1 MTYFKWLSVLLC
13 FITSYHVYAN
23 DSAVGETNGS
33 IEFLQQNEI
42 SMAKERLLIASDR
55 INVDY
60 VFINH
65 SAQDI
70 TVPVAFPMPAISQR
84 YMGDR
89 TEGITNFK
97 ISVDGK
103 PVKSESRWRAIHD
116 LGGKGEEDITAK
128 LLQTGWTIP
137 QLRHVLNREGKA
149 SIEEGYKEGKQQ
161 LPSEWFDDGYLNI
174 AVQQYFIWQQRFP
187 AGKEIVIHHSYTP
200 SKSTGVPDSLDSLL
214 GDELGDQC
222 LTAATRKALKQLDA
236 GIKYKN
242 EDGSANIGWG
252 YLGYILKTG
261 ANWKEG
267 VIGDFTLRIHKKDET
282 EVVVPCFNYPL
293 KQIDPLTLEFKQKN
307 FKPDENLDIHFYYDS
322 SL

>member
-1 MTYFKWLSVLLC
+1 
-13 FITSYHVYAN
+13 
-23 DSAVGETNGS
+23 
-33 IEFLQQNEI
+33 
-42 SMAKERLLIASDR
+42 
-55 INVDY
+55 
-60 VFINH
+60 
-65 SAQDI
+65 
-70 TVPVAFPMPAISQR
+70 
-84 YMGDR
+84 MGDR
-89 TEGITNFK
+89 TEGIANFK

-103 PVKSESRWRAIHD
+103 PVKSESRWRVIHD

-200 SKSTGVPDSLDSLL
+200 STSTGVPDSLDSLL

-293 KQIDPLTLEFKQKN
+293 KQIDPLTLEFKQKTSSPMKTWISIFITILRCKN
-307 FKPDENLDIHFYYDS
+307 WPGNPGQSLLHRSLENHAVRFLSVLRELVEVQVTVSIHRRLIYLRHKGLVLFRRRQFADKRCHRRQLRRS
-322 SL
+322 QEDVRTGT